1 MGSFQSR
8 RGMYSGRIKMYNIL
22 SAGGG
27 EQEENNWD
35 QETDYTYFQITNK
48 ISTFEDIP
56 YQCCS

>member
-1 MGSFQSR
+1 
-8 RGMYSGRIKMYNIL
+8 MYSGRIKMYNIL